1 MKKISKN
8 KNKINSKNNEDIK
21 EIQNYNDEGENN
33 NIFNNEMI
41 ESGITA
47 ESNDNT
53 INKNNNMAKNISNNS
68 ISIKV
73 EDGTEKKQE
82 DNN

>member
-8 KNKINSKNNEDIK
+8 KNKINPKNNEDIK
-21 EIQNYNDEGENN
+21 EIQNNNDEEENN